1 MTPHTRQGGQEMKK
15 RTSSIWMA
23 ITLVA
28 GAATFLSLSGRTLD
42 GRWGETPFWP
52 LRVGR
57 RTRRPLVCSN

>member
-1 MTPHTRQGGQEMKK
+1 MKK

-42 GRWGETPFWP
+42 GRWGGTILASQSREDNAPRAI
-52 LRVGR
+52 LLAYE
-57 RTRRPLVCSN
+57 RTKEDVAS